1 MDKQTQTRRCDE
13 VKRLYKLLKSCESW
27 FLSPGDLQGL
37 GIYSQQVGMTG
48 DGSVQF
54 DPCFFRPYPEKVL
67 QKYPLDTVSMAA
79 DHPPQTL
86 QRLNNPR
93 DFQTLLREVQ
103 NDPKVEHPL
112 EFAKSRWDTLTLLYG
127 PDAWEDHAR
136 QTRWHI
142 QSQQMLPRRGLS
154 RDSTLSDL
162 RSIYERRTKWKHSA
176 PELCGLNRRNYWRIL
191 SLREVFQPSFNPH
204 AIMELLSD
212 VPANDAENC
221 LTLQEVSAVLTVMV
235 ARTSD
240 RPFRDHPI
248 HPLLVLSYTGQKH
261 GRIIQASLHGESLLL
276 QYSQLWSFA
285 DDETAPVELF
295 TLPQSILPTRI
306 FTPPSQNII
315 CEGTKPN

>member
-54 DPCFFRPYPEKVL
+54 GPCFFRPYPEKVL

-93 DFQTLLREVQ
+93 DFQTLFREVQ
-103 NDPKVEHPL
+103 NDPKVENPL

-162 RSIYERRTKWKHSA
+162 RSIYERR
-176 PELCGLNRRNYWRIL
+176 
-191 SLREVFQPSFNPH
+191 
-204 AIMELLSD
+204 
-212 VPANDAENC
+212 
-221 LTLQEVSAVLTVMV
+221 
-235 ARTSD
+235 
-240 RPFRDHPI
+240 
-248 HPLLVLSYTGQKH
+248 LVH
-261 GRIIQASLHGESLLL
+261 FAFSLLL
-276 QYSQLWSFA
+276 YCF
-285 DDETAPVELF
+285 
-295 TLPQSILPTRI
+295 
-306 FTPPSQNII
+306 
-315 CEGTKPN
+315 